1 MKWYVLVIF
10 FITGLSV
17 AGLLVI
23 SFNLDPYKAGIQ
35 IKYLFFTSLFIS
47 LLGLSTLVL
56 NKFKTRIDWPD
67 FYKSFKISLIVSLVI
82 SLSIFLIRY
91 VGN

>member
-1 MKWYVLVIF
+1 MKWYILVIF
-10 FITGLSV
+10 FVTGLSV

-23 SFNLDPYKAGIQ
+23 SFNLNPYGVANQ
-35 IKYLFFTSLFIS
+35 IRFLFFTSLFIAIW
-47 LLGLSTLVL
+47 GLSTLIL
-56 NKFKTRIDWPD
+56 NRFKIKLDWPD
-67 FYKSFKISLIVSLVI
+67 FYKSFKIGFIVSLVA